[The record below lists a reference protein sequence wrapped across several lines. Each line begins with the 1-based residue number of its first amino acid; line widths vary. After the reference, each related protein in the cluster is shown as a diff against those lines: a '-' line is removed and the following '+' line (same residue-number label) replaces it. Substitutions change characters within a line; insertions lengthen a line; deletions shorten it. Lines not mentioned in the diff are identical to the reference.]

1 MLRCTVRANRAEAAP
16 SPVRCGGLSRR
27 RGACRSVLPACL
39 LALAGCT
46 TLMSSVTES
55 LAGDL
60 AAAILE
66 NPDVDIVREGA
77 PAFLLLIDGL
87 LEGSPD
93 SVALLSQAA
102 LLNSAYAGAFVEDGE
117 RSRLMAAKAK
127 GLAERALC
135 LGVGGGCG
143 VANRPF
149 AEFEQW
155 TAALQAKDVRL
166 AYGMATAWATWMQ
179 ANSDDFNAIADLGRV
194 KLLMQRL
201 AELDE
206 GYEYGGPHLYLGVFE
221 TLLPPALGGRPELGR
236 THFERALALAEGK
249 HLLTLVMFAEQYA
262 RLVFDRALHDDLLGQ
277 VLAAEVEV
285 PELTLMNAI
294 AKRRAQS
301 LLETADA
308 YF

>member
-1 MLRCTVRANRAEAAP
+1 MP
-16 SPVRCGGLSRR
+16 SPARRGGLGRR

-194 KLLMQRL
+194 KLLMQRI